1 MNLLQYIKPIIP
13 LDPFVSSEVPD
24 SKLLLD
30 CRDMLFPMP
39 ILKIQEAIDTIDA
52 GDVFTV
58 IANDPSF
65 RSSLTAWA
73 NKTGNEVINFSGVET
88 KRAVI
93 RKA

>member
-13 LDPFVSSEVPD
+13 LDPFVGSDTPD
-24 SKLLLD
+24 STMVLD

-39 ILKIQEAIDTIDA
+39 ILKIQEAIESLHT
-52 GDVFTV
+52 GEMLTV
-58 IANDPSF
+58 LANDPSF
-65 RSSLTAWA
+65 RTSLTAWA

-93 RKA
+93 RKS